1 VTKFKTA
8 GLLNSRSTS
17 NPQRRREFRRMTA
30 VCISNLIQKCNSLSH
45 IKQIQSHLIT
55 TGLFQ
60 SSFASHRTKL
70 LELTAISSYGE
81 LSYATLIF
89 NSIEQPLTNDWNAII
104 RGHAQSPTPQIALTC
119 FLNMLRAPQKI
130 DALTCSF
137 ALKACARGL
146 AKIEGNLI
154 HSQVIRSGFKVDVLL
169 QTTLLDVYAKLGE
182 FGDAQKVFDE
192 MPRRDIASWNAL
204 ICGMAQ
210 GSFPN
215 EALGFFDRMCRM
227 GLRADEITVLGA
239 LSACSQMGALKEGD
253 NVWGYIKEM
262 GLDTN
267 VIVCNAVI
275 DMYSKCGF
283 VDKAYD
289 VFRSMSCDKTI
300 ITWNTMIMGFAM
312 HGHGVDA
319 IELLEEMGR
328 IGIHC
333 DQISYLGAL
342 CACNHAGMVE
352 EGYQLFNSMEVK
364 GISRN
369 IKHYGTVVDLLGRA
383 GRLKEAYD
391 IINSMPILPDIVL
404 WQTLLGACKTYGNVE
419 MAEIASRKLVEMGSE
434 SCGDFVLLS
443 NTYATY
449 GRWSDVGRVR
459 EAMKIRDVKKV
470 PGFSYTE
477 VDGVLHKFVNGDQ
490 SHPSW
495 QDIYAKLDEIM
506 HKIKEHGYVPGT
518 RFVLHDIGEEEKEY
532 ALSYHSEKL
541 AVAFALLNTS
551 HDTPIQVI
559 KNLRICVDCHAVI
572 KFVSKVYNCEI
583 IVRDRA
589 RFHRFKDGTCSCRDY
604 W

>member
-1 VTKFKTA
+1 
-8 GLLNSRSTS
+8 
-17 NPQRRREFRRMTA
+17 M
-30 VCISNLIQKCNSLSH
+30 
-45 IKQIQSHLIT
+45 
-55 TGLFQ
+55 
-60 SSFASHRTKL
+60 
-70 LELTAISSYGE
+70 
-81 LSYATLIF
+81 
-89 NSIEQPLTNDWNAII
+89 
-104 RGHAQSPTPQIALTC
+104 ALTC
-119 FLNMLRAPQKI
+119 FLNILRGPQKI

-137 ALKACARGL
+137 ALKACARAL
-146 AKIEGNLI
+146 AKIEASLI
-154 HSQVIRSGFKVDVLL
+154 HSHVIRSGFKADVLL
-169 QTTLLDVYAKLGE
+169 QTTLLDVYAKVGE

-192 MPRRDIASWNAL
+192 MARRDIASWNAL

-215 EALGFFDRMCRM
+215 EALGLFYRFCGM
-227 GLRADEITVLGA
+227 GLRANEITVLGA

-253 NVWGYIKEM
+253 KVWGYIKER

-275 DMYSKCGF
+275 DMYGKCGF

-289 VFRSMSCDKTI
+289 VFRNMRCDKTI

-312 HGHGVDA
+312 HGHAVEA

-328 IGIHC
+328 VSIRC
-333 DQISYLGAL
+333 DQISYLGVL
-342 CACNHAGMVE
+342 CACNHAGLVE

-364 GISRN
+364 GVTRN

-391 IINSMPILPDIVL
+391 IINSMSILPDIVL

-419 MAEIASRKLVEMGSE
+419 MAEIASRRLAEMGSD

-443 NTYATY
+443 NIYATY

-477 VDGVLHKFVNGDQ
+477 VDGILHKFVNGDQ

-495 QDIYAKLDEIM
+495 QEIYAKLDEIM
-506 HKIKEHGYVPGT
+506 HKIRERGYVPGT
-518 RFVLHDIGEEEKEY
+518 RFVLHDIGEEDKEY

-551 HDTPIQVI
+551 QDTPIQVI

-572 KFVSKVYNCEI
+572 KFVSKVYNREI

-589 RFHRFKDGTCSCRDY
+589 RFHRFKEGACSCRDY